1 MDFCRERDW
10 FAGLMLMFALFVLRL
25 AAALAGAGQAPKATL
40 SVPIK
45 KLAEY
50 YMTDPISR
58 SSPTMAQ
65 CVKAVSEMRG

>member
-1 MDFCRERDW
+1 
-10 FAGLMLMFALFVLRL
+10 
-25 AAALAGAGQAPKATL
+25 
-40 SVPIK
+40 VPIK

-65 CVKAVSEMRG
+65 CVKAVNEMRG